1 MVLVIAAAHAQPPLH
16 SPACIFNGAD
26 LHDKSGAT
34 IDGCSVLANHSVA
47 LYFAGEWCP
56 LCRRFTPALREFH
69 RQDKDTSSIVFV
81 SSDASRED
89 ATTHFANSLHSDGIF
104 QVGWE
109 SDLAASLKRKH
120 RVWSGREIGTYGPN
134 RRSGVPCVVVIDSAG
149 EELTFLGGERYGA
162 AALRE
167 SWNPSTIARACS
179 VACPRARQS

>member
-1 MVLVIAAAHAQPPLH
+1 MLVIAAAHAQPPLH

-120 RVWSGREIGTYGPN
+120 RVWSGREIGAYGPN
-134 RRSGVPCVVVIDSAG
+134 RQVSEPRRAERRHHEKKIAIRVVRRRVEARKFRQKSSSITEGA
-149 EELTFLGGERYGA
+149 RY
-162 AALRE
+162 
-167 SWNPSTIARACS
+167 SY
-179 VACPRARQS
+179 